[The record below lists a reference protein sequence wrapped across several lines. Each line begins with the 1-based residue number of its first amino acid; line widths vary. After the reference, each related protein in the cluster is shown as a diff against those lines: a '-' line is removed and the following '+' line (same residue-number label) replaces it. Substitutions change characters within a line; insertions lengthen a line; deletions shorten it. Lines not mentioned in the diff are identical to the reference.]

1 MTRFKN
7 AIAVAVAV
15 VVMAIIIGVA
25 IVNWREIG
33 ETGIDLNGWI
43 ALTLGVL
50 VTLGLGVGLMA
61 LIFISPARLRRS
73 SLKENDDPGAFPRFL
88 VAVFTVR

>member
-43 ALTLGVL
+43 ALTLGAL

-61 LIFISPARLRRS
+61 LIFISNRRGY
-73 SLKENDDPGAFPRFL
+73 DDPP
-88 VAVFTVR
+88 

>member
-15 VVMAIIIGVA
+15 TVMAVIIGVA
-25 IVNWREIG
+25 VVNWHEIG

-43 ALTLGVL
+43 ALILGVL
-50 VTLGLGVGLMA
+50 VTVGLGVGLMT
-61 LIFISPARLRRS
+61 LIFISNRRGY
-73 SLKENDDPGAFPRFL
+73 DDPP
-88 VAVFTVR
+88 